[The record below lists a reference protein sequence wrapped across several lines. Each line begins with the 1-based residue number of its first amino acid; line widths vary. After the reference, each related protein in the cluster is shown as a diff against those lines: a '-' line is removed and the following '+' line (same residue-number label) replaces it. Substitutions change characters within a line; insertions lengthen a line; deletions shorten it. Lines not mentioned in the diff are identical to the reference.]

1 MLGIWGIMVW
11 NGELE
16 VDVTKVRDIKETKD
30 LWEFFF
36 FFKQGLI
43 QPKLALNLLCNPG

>member
-16 VDVTKVRDIKETKD
+16 VDVTKVRDIKNKRSVGI
-30 LWEFFF
+30 FFF
-36 FFKQGLI
+36 
-43 QPKLALNLLCNPG
+43 LNRVSFSLSWP